1 MPHARRLVLF
11 GALALFAVLAVP
23 AAAQNTAAPAAPP
36 APATW
41 TFTHTPA
48 AVVKDLGA
56 FLYPKNNQS
65 AEQQNKD
72 TTECLLFAN
81 DQTGINLDT
90 FKKTG
95 QNAEEKQAAQA
106 PKKGGAVKGAAKGA
120 AAGAVVGEV
129 TNDDAGKGAG
139 YGAAAGAVAG
149 RRAQKKGEQQA
160 AQAQKDAEA
169 KAIADAKETVKKPFF
184 ACLDAKGY
192 SAK

>member
-1 MPHARRLVLF
+1 MLHPPRLAIRTAAF
-11 GALALFAVLAVP
+11 AAFAVVAVP
-23 AAAQNTAAPAAPP
+23 ARAQNTAAPASAP

-41 TFTHTPA
+41 TFKHTPA
-48 AVVKDLGA
+48 AVMKDLGA

-81 DQTGINLDT
+81 DQTGIDLDT

-95 QNAEEKQAAQA
+95 QSAEEKQAAKA
-106 PKKGGAVKGAAKGA
+106 PKGGAVKGAARGA
-120 AAGAVVGEV
+120 AAGAIVGGIAG
-129 TNDDAGKGAG
+129 DAGTGAG
-139 YGAAAGAVAG
+139 VGAAGGAIAG

-169 KAIADAKETVKKPFF
+169 KALADAKETVKKPLF

>member
-1 MPHARRLVLF
+1 MI
-11 GALALFAVLAVP
+11 
-23 AAAQNTAAPAAPP
+23 
-36 APATW
+36 
-41 TFTHTPA
+41 
-48 AVVKDLGA
+48 KDLGA

-81 DQTGINLDT
+81 DQTGIDLDT

-95 QNAEEKQAAQA
+95 QNAEEKQAAQ

-120 AAGAVVGEV
+120 AAGAVVGEIA
-129 TNDDAGKGAG
+129 NDDAGKGAG
-139 YGAAAGAVAG
+139 VGAAAGAVAG
-149 RRAQKKGEQQA
+149 RRAQKKGEKQA

-169 KAIADAKETVKKPFF
+169 KALADAKETVKKPLF

>member
-1 MPHARRLVLF
+1 MPNARRLLLAVVL
-11 GALALFAVLAVP
+11 LAVLAVP

-65 AEQQNKD
+65 ADQQNKD

-95 QNAEEKQAAQA
+95 QNAQEKQAAQ

-120 AAGAVVGEV
+120 AAGAVIGEIAD
-129 TNDDAGKGAG
+129 DDAGKGAG
-139 YGAAAGAVAG
+139 VGAAAGAMAG
-149 RRAQKKGEQQA
+149 RRQQKKANQQA
-160 AQAQKDAEA
+160 EQAQKDAEA
-169 KAIADAKETVKKPFF
+169 KALADAKETVKKPFF

>member
-1 MPHARRLVLF
+1 MPNARR
-11 GALALFAVLAVP
+11 LALFAAALVIFAVP
-23 AAAQNTAAPAAPP
+23 AAAQNAAAPAAPP

-48 AVVKDLGA
+48 AVIKDLGA

-95 QNAEEKQAAQA
+95 QNAQEKQAAQ

-169 KAIADAKETVKKPFF
+169 KALADAKETVKKPLF

>member
-1 MPHARRLVLF
+1 MPHARRLVIVA
-11 GALALFAVLAVP
+11 ALVLFAVLAVP

-48 AVVKDLGA
+48 AVIKDLGA

-95 QNAEEKQAAQA
+95 QNAEEKQAAKA
-106 PKKGGAVKGAAKGA
+106 KKGGAVKGAAKGA
-120 AAGAVVGEV
+120 AAGAVVGEIA
-129 TNDDAGKGAG
+129 NDDAGTGAG
-139 YGAAAGAVAG
+139 VGAAAGAVAG

-169 KAIADAKETVKKPFF
+169 KALADAKETVKKPLF

>member
-1 MPHARRLVLF
+1 MPRPLRLLVLF
-11 GALALFAVLAVP
+11 AVFALVAVP
-23 AAAQNTAAPAAPP
+23 AAAQNTAAPASAP

-41 TFTHTPA
+41 TFKHTPA
-48 AVVKDLGA
+48 AVVQDLGA

-65 AEQQNKD
+65 ADQQNKD

-81 DQTGINLDT
+81 SQTGIDLDT

-95 QNAEEKQAAQA
+95 QNAQEKQAAQ

-169 KAIADAKETVKKPFF
+169 KALADAKETVKKPLF

>member
-1 MPHARRLVLF
+1 MSDPHRLA
-11 GALALFAVLAVP
+11 ALVAGLAAVALPVH
-23 AAAQNTAAPAAPP
+23 AQNTAAPASAP

-41 TFTHTPA
+41 TFKHTPA

-81 DQTGINLDT
+81 DQTGIDLDT

-95 QNAEEKQAAQA
+95 QNAEEKQAAQ

-120 AAGAVVGEV
+120 AAGAVIGEIAD
-129 TNDDAGKGAG
+129 DDAGKGAG
-139 YGAAAGAVAG
+139 VGAAAGAMAG
-149 RRAQKKGEQQA
+149 RRQQKQANKQA
-160 AQAQKDAEA
+160 AQAQADAEA
-169 KAIADAKETVKKPFF
+169 KALADAKETVKKPLF